1 MAKIN
6 FRDVD
11 MINHKL
17 NVVDLPN
24 HIILDYDVVTF
35 KLGRGKYAPKSELL
49 VVRSCDRS
57 VAGNGKIQYT
67 TFRIVREDL
76 CNSIDYLI
84 KQ

>member
-6 FRDVD
+6 FRDVA

-24 HIILDYDVVTF
+24 HSILDYDMVTF
-35 KLGRGKYAPKSELL
+35 KLGTGKFAPKSELL
-49 VVRSCDRS
+49 VVRSFERNE
-57 VAGNGKIQYT
+57 AGNGKIQYT

-76 CNSIDYLI
+76 ANSIDYLI

>member
-6 FRDVD
+6 SKDVE

-17 NVVDLPN
+17 SINLPN
-24 HIILDYDVVTF
+24 HLILDYDMVTF
-35 KLGRGKYAPKSELL
+35 KLGRGKFVPKTEIL

-57 VAGNGKIQYT
+57 IAGNGKIQYT
-67 TFRIVREDL
+67 TFRVVRENL

>member
-6 FRDVD
+6 SKDVE

-24 HIILDYDVVTF
+24 HTILDYDMVTF
-35 KLGRGKYAPKSELL
+35 KLGRGRYVPKSELL

-57 VAGNGKIQYT
+57 VTGNTKIQYT
-67 TFRIVREDL
+67 TFRIVRENL

>member
-6 FRDVD
+6 IKDVEY
-11 MINHKL
+11 INHKL
-17 NVVDLPN
+17 NTVELPG
-24 HIILDYDVVTF
+24 HIILDYDMVTF
-35 KLGRGKYAPKSELL
+35 KLGRGKFAPKTDIL

-57 VAGNGKIQYT
+57 TPNGGKIQYT
-67 TFRIVREDL
+67 TFRVVREDL